1 MGAGGLEPT
10 RVGVVGS
17 GQVGRALAR
26 GFASRGHEVR
36 IGSRDPGAKPEL
48 QEWLASEA
56 GQGVSGATFEEV
68 ASASEL
74 LVLATDWRGTESAID
89 LAGRENFGGKVLID
103 VTNPLQ
109 YREGGPP
116 ALALGHTDSGGEQ
129 VQRWLPEA
137 LVVKAF
143 NIVGNGLMVDPQ
155 LPGGPPDMFIAGEDE
170 EAKATVEA
178 ICRDFGWNV
187 HDLGGI
193 EGARLLEPLAMVWI
207 TVGFREQAW
216 MQAFKLLRP

>member
-1 MGAGGLEPT
+1 MAAGRLEPT
-10 RVGVVGS
+10 RVGVIGS
-17 GQVGRALAR
+17 GVVGRALAR

-36 IGSRDPGAKPEL
+36 IGSRDPSKPEL
-48 QEWLASEA
+48 AEWLAGED
-56 GQGVSGATFEEV
+56 GHGVSAATFDDV
-68 ASASEL
+68 AAFGEL
-74 LVLATDWRGTESAID
+74 LVLATDWSGTESAID
-89 LAGRENFGGKVLID
+89 LAGRPSFGAKVVID

-116 ALALGHTDSGGEQ
+116 VLALGHTDSGGEQ
-129 VQRWLPEA
+129 VQRWLPNA
-137 LVVKAF
+137 RVVKAF

-170 EAKATVEA
+170 DAKGAVTALCE
-178 ICRDFGWNV
+178 DFGWVV

-193 EGARLLEPLAMVWI
+193 EGARLLEPLALVWI

-216 MQAFKLLRP
+216 AQAFKLLRP